1 MSLKVHPDKAGG
13 SAAAF
18 HQVAEAFETLS
29 DPEKRQLYDDGV
41 DTTKKRKKKEKGPY
55 DSESS
60 ESEDEDGNKKKSL
73 MNSKEAESISVLEQN
88 LARAV
93 ELQRQAAVQ
102 EQLIRQRIR
111 EGGHVEPDSLLVLT
125 DDALRR
131 TMGYLPPKE
140 LANVEVC
147 RRLRSANVLVWDGLV
162 QHKYPVCKT
171 IDGKSSKEKILI
183 HLHSS
188 GPGRS
193 FSRHMMGRPIKIS
206 GSPFATIPSMSGLNR
221 SSSPSFSTSYN
232 YMHAAQ

>member
-1 MSLKVHPDKAGG
+1 LGGYLALKVVYHGFHFLGNVLYVPFFSTTPLFRPDTSKRE
-13 SAAAF
+13 
-18 HQVAEAFETLS
+18 HQGKFCIASRIATIQPTV
-29 DPEKRQLYDDGV
+29 
-41 DTTKKRKKKEKGPY
+41 
-55 DSESS
+55 
-60 ESEDEDGNKKKSL
+60 
-73 MNSKEAESISVLEQN
+73 MNSEEAESILVSVLEQN
-88 LARAV
+88 LARAI

-147 RRLRSANVLVWDGLV
+147 RRVRSANVSVWDGLV
-162 QHKYPVCKT
+162 QHKYPTCKLMS
-171 IDGKSSKEKILI
+171 GKSSKEKILI
-183 HLHSS
+183 HLHTA
-188 GPGRS
+188 PGRS
-193 FSRHMMGRPIKIS
+193 SSRHMIGRPIKIS

-232 YMHAAQ
+232 YMHSAQ